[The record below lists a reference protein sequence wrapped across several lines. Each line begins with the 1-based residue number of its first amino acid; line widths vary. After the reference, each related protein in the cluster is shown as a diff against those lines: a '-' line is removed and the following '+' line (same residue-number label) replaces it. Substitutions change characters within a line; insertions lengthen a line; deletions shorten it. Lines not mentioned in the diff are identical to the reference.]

1 MKRGTLLR
9 LVIYF
14 IVTFLATTSMVYS
27 QEINLDKFEKFG
39 DLLCYPSLKDPN
51 VYYYLPD
58 QPRLAMKDG
67 RPQFSFLKY
76 ARTKETGEAGTGR
89 AEGGGIVHF
98 LVTYGADESRVKAAE
113 KALQE
118 KHEDARIAGPIIY
131 RKGSFALVT
140 SFKEGADTLTRTV
153 AVGRAPLMEGQKAA
167 VSMGLTREGAELL
180 WESFKGETPD
190 ISLVFDM
197 EFAGIREP
205 YEATLEADWER
216 ISKHDRLQVGAQYKW
231 FGVDVDMLFQEL
243 RQTGAIKITTKG
255 EDATL
260 DAILQSANSKLLSV
274 MFDPAP
280 DELTR
285 MAAEKGSYDSLNQ
298 AVKLLKEG
306 AALKEKKSEL
316 TPLPWPEHR
325 VNPLSLA
332 LHQLILG
339 PSTAQAAQKDPLKPA
354 KDAFA
359 KAEAFYQQENYTE
372 ALDWYKKALTLY
384 DKADGKRR
392 GALLFDIGQCL
403 RMLGRCNEA
412 VEYFRDAVNL
422 MDKDEHQAKAFFC
435 LGDCLEKM
443 EKHTEALASFRS
455 AASLYGEQSNYGKQS
470 LERIAAI
477 SAKAYNEARRLDET
491 ARSGGYEPGPTQEA
505 LIAYQTYLT
514 DAKPT
519 GQRAGEVEGRIR
531 FLKRKLEENQKKA
544 GPPEVAE
551 KETQPSPDVKP
562 GEKEP
567 GPSEKA
573 PGEKDLE
580 KQLEQALSDKSE
592 TSQPATEKETTTST
606 PAPSTGTTTQ
616 DKDKKEEAA
625 KAKPKSVKAS
635 PAAKSRKSGTPGFS
649 LVASYRMKRIKRS
662 GKMVYQMNHYRTEM
676 QAFAMTEN
684 IGDLYR
690 RYGNDSRVFRA
701 VNIDD
706 PVFKQREILVTLD
719 GQDSETF
726 SKHLNFVTVQMKK
739 RHQSGELTTDEVV
752 ITPEKFNESGN
763 AFILSY
769 GWKGDDDRTAW
780 LDYHVETLW
789 SFHGGMEIR
798 IPWAVYDRAMLA
810 LQPPHRYRAVTVEG
824 EGDVLTHAQ
833 VRHAVV
839 TFTSSVGGKPVS
851 TEATIR
857 NRGPAPSLIL
867 DIPEDRDGLPTQV
880 SITWYLR
887 GGKTVT
893 APPRLLEGDI
903 IYWDE
908 LPEKGV

>member
-1 MKRGTLLR
+1 MKKATLLG
-9 LVIYF
+9 LVISLM
-14 IVTFLATTSMVYS
+14 VTFLASASTVYG

-39 DLLCYPSLKDPN
+39 GLLCYPSLKEPN

-58 QPRLAMKDG
+58 RPRLAMKDG

-76 ARTKETGEAGTGR
+76 ARTEETGEAGTGR

-98 LVTYGADESRVKAAE
+98 LVTYGADEARVRAVE

-118 KHEDARIAGPIIY
+118 QHEDGRIAGPIIY

-167 VSMGLTREGAELL
+167 VSMALTREGAELL

-205 YEATLEADWER
+205 YEATLEANWER
-216 ISKHDRLQVGAQYKW
+216 ISKHHRLQVGAQYKW

-243 RQTGAIKITTKG
+243 RQTGAVKITTKG

-260 DAILQSANSKLLSV
+260 DKILQSANSKLLSV

-280 DELTR
+280 DELSR
-285 MAAEKGSYDSLNQ
+285 MAAEKGSYDNLNQ

-306 AALKEKKSEL
+306 AALAGKKTERA
-316 TPLPWPEHR
+316 PLSWPEPS
-325 VNPLSLA
+325 VNPVLLA
-332 LHQLILG
+332 LKRLAWG
-339 PSTAQAAQKDPLKPA
+339 SRTAQAAEHSALKPA
-354 KDAFA
+354 KEALE
-359 KAEAFYQQENYTE
+359 KAEALFEQENYPE
-372 ALDWYKKALTLY
+372 ALQWYKKTLGFI
-384 DKADGKRR
+384 DKGDTKRR
-392 GALLFDIGQCL
+392 GLLIFDIGQCL
-403 RMLGRCNEA
+403 RMMGRCDAA
-412 VEYFRDAVNL
+412 VEYFRDAL
-422 MDKDEHQAKAFFC
+422 PLLDKDEDQGKAFFC

-443 EKHTEALASFRS
+443 EKYTEALASFRS
-455 AASLYGEQSNYGKQS
+455 AASLYGEQSNFGKQS
-470 LERIAAI
+470 LNRAAAV
-477 SAKAYNEARRLDET
+477 SSKVYNEARRLDEA
-491 ARSGGYEPGPTQEA
+491 ARSGGYESGPTQEA

-519 GQRAGEVEGRIR
+519 GQRAREVEGRIR
-531 FLKRKLEENQKKA
+531 YLKRKLEENQKKA
-544 GPPEVAE
+544 GPPQVAE
-551 KETQPSPDVKP
+551 QEVQQAPDVSP

-567 GPSEKA
+567 GPSEKS
-573 PGEKDLE
+573 PGEKDPAEQLE
-580 KQLEQALSDKSE
+580 KALTEKSD
-592 TSQPATEKETTTST
+592 TSQPATQKKTTQPT
-606 PAPSTGTTTQ
+606 PAVSSGKTTP
-616 DKDKKEEAA
+616 DKDKKKAAA
-625 KAKPKSVKAS
+625 KGKPKSAEKS
-635 PAAKSRKSGTPGFS
+635 SAAKSRKGGTPGFS

-690 RYGNDSRVFRA
+690 RYGRDSRVFRA

-726 SKHLNFVTVQMKK
+726 SKHMNFVTVQMKK
-739 RHQSGELTTDEVV
+739 RHQSGDLTMDEVV
-752 ITPEKFNESGN
+752 ITPEKFNDSGN

-769 GWKGDDDRTAW
+769 GWKGDNDRTAW
-780 LDYHVETLW
+780 LDYQVETLW
-789 SFHGGMEIR
+789 SFHGGMDIR
-798 IPWAVYDRAMLA
+798 IPLDGHDSAMLA
-810 LQPPHRYRAVTVEG
+810 LQPPHRYRTVTVEG
-824 EGDVLTHAQ
+824 EGDTLSDAQ

-839 TFTSSVGGKPVS
+839 TLTSSVGGKPVS

-867 DIPEDRDGLPTQV
+867 DIPEDRDGPPTKV

-887 GGKTVT
+887 GGKTLT